1 MSNYRYENQRF
12 IIENYDEQKPFASFL
27 PGVAGVNGI
36 PMWVYYTN
44 RGQGIAGFGI
54 ENKNGSI
61 MDFVP
66 ANVAYRRTEQQ
77 GFRTL

>member
-1 MSNYRYENQRF
+1 MYSYDNQQYRIKDYNK
-12 IIENYDEQKPFASFL
+12 QKPFASFL
-27 PGVAGVNGI
+27 PGIAGLKGI